1 MLVVVTFKTRLQ
13 SQEQS
18 GGICTLIPKLQTP
31 ASLEKTLILG
41 ETEGKR
47 RRGRQRKTGKLGMLW
62 SMRSL
67 RAGHDLATEQCQQN
81 SCHLRSTL

>member
-41 ETEGKR
+41 EIGGR
-47 RRGRQRKTGKLGMLW
+47 RQRGRQQ
-62 SMRSL
+62 MRWL
-67 RAGHDLATEQCQQN
+67 NGITDLMDVE
-81 SCHLRSTL
+81 